1 VVVLRRKKADR
12 PTDGTMTL
20 MEHLYELRHRLFLA
34 VLGIF
39 LGSVIGFIWFANGV
53 PSIGLKSLGDIL
65 IEPYCAVPVPPRVAA
80 IGTTDIGTTA
90 TQCQLLAT
98 TPFSILQ
105 LRLKAAIMAG
115 AVISCPIWLYQLWAF
130 VTPALYSKERKFAI
144 IFVSCAG
151 VLFLGGAVLAYAVIS
166 EGLKVLLGFGG
177 DTTVAALSPDSYY
190 SFLIALLLIF
200 GVSFELPLLLIMLN
214 QIGVVSGKKLARW
227 RRYSIFGMFVF
238 AALVVPGNDPITMSA
253 LALALCLLYEVAVQV
268 SKLHDRRKAKAAVE
282 SGEDYGLDYSS
293 LSDDEASPMPGAG
306 RAASSGT
313 IGGVRPVDRPTP
325 VADAT
330 PVTPPQSVQTD
341 PLPPDGRPSRDDF
354 GDAT

>member
-1 VVVLRRKKADR
+1 VLRRTKADR

-39 LGSVIGFIWFANGV
+39 LGTVIGFIWFANGI
-53 PSIGLKSLGDIL
+53 PAIGLKSLGDIL

-80 IGTTDIGTTA
+80 IGAQDIGTTA
-90 TQCQLLAT
+90 SQCQLLAT

-130 VTPALYSKERKFAI
+130 ITPALYSKERKFAV

-151 VLFLGGAVLAYAVIS
+151 VLFLGGSVLAYAVIS

-214 QIGVVSGKKLARW
+214 QIGMVSGKKLAKW
-227 RRYSIFGMFVF
+227 RRYSIFAIFVF

-268 SKLHDRRKAKAAVE
+268 AKLHDRRKAKAAVE
-282 SGEDYGLDYSS
+282 SGEDYGLDYGS
-293 LSDDEASPMPGAG
+293 LSDDEASPMPGTRGTGGGAG
-306 RAASSGT
+306 P
-313 IGGVRPVDRPTP
+313 IGGVTPVDDVEP
-325 VADAT
+325 VAAPDPVGPPIRPEPPEPTDQGGRRDIGEAT
-330 PVTPPQSVQTD
+330 
-341 PLPPDGRPSRDDF
+341 
-354 GDAT
+354 